1 MNNKRDTV
9 IQPEHLILLCGAI
22 LLVVL
27 IAFITIGHPSSLIFE
42 EKNTQHSAYAA
53 LTVTYP
59 ESSESSSSSLL
70 NINTADA
77 LELMTLP
84 GVGEATAKA
93 ILDYRREHGL
103 FRSTEELIHVTG
115 IGEKK
120 LEEIL
125 PYITVD

>member
-27 IAFITIGHPSSLIFE
+27 IAFITIGHPFPSF
-42 EKNTQHSAYAA
+42 AA
-53 LTVTYP
+53 ENVRPSTRTSLTVTYP

-77 LELMTLP
+77 RELMTLP